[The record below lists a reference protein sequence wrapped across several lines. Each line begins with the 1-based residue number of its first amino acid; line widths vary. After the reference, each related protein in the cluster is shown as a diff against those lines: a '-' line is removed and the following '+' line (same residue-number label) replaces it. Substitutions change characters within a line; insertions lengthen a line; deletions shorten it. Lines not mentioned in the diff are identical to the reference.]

1 MGQLDRSFMLTCD
14 LCGRKFQAE
23 DMVHAKWQTD
33 DGASVLDAGLVCWRC
48 WKDLPRTVRA
58 GYDKVWRLVAHGA

>member
-33 DGASVLDAGLVCWRC
+33 DGRSVLDAGLVCWRC
-48 WKDLPRTVRA
+48 WKDLPSNVRA